1 MGKKLNTVIDVG
13 FDRLAVFRPG
23 TIVGNKHTPGWAAW
37 IAKLIPASV
46 GWGAIEQEVIGQAFV
61 GHLERVGEQEDS
73 VVYYDNKE
81 MREMGR

>member
-1 MGKKLNTVIDVG
+1 MILRRVWQ
-13 FDRLAVFRPG
+13 RLPR
-23 TIVGNKHTPGWAAW
+23 
-37 IAKLIPASV
+37 
-46 GWGAIEQEVIGQAFV
+46 GAIEQEVIGQAFV